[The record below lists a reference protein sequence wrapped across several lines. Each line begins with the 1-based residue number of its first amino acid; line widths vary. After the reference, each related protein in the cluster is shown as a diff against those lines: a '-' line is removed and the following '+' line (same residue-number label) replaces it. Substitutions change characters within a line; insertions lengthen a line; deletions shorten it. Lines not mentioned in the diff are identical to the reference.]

1 MVTNRQPIASNQR
14 LNLAHQEEVAFYLF
28 ISPWLIGFIILILGP
43 VIGSFILSLSEWNMA
58 QPPVFVGI
66 NNYLTLITGDEL
78 FRKSL
83 QVTSIWVFAGVPLQ
97 LTVAYTLALL
107 LNQKLPGVGILRTLY
122 YLPSVVS
129 GVAVALLWEWILQ
142 PQYGILNT
150 FLRLFGIPGPPWL
163 GSETWAL
170 PALILMSLWSTGA
183 TMVIFLAGLQSIPV
197 ELYEAAG
204 LDGAGQI
211 AKFFRVTLPLTT
223 PVVLFN
229 LVIGIIGSFQVFTQA
244 FIMTRGGPNNAT
256 LFYVY
261 YLYKVA
267 FEYSRM
273 GYASAMAWI
282 LFVIVLVC
290 TLAIFRS
297 SARWVYYEGGR
308 TGDGR

>member
-1 MVTNRQPIASNQR
+1 MGLGRQRGWTTRRLSLNRQ
-14 LNLAHQEEVAFYLF
+14 EELAFYLF
-28 ISPWLIGFIILILGP
+28 IAPWLIGFVILILGP
-43 VIGSFILSLSEWNMA
+43 VVGSFALSLSEWNMA
-58 QPPVFVGI
+58 QPPVFVGL

-78 FRKSL
+78 FGKSL
-83 QVTSIWVFAGVPLQ
+83 RVTSIWVFAGVPLQ
-97 LTVAYTLALL
+97 LIIAYVLALL
-107 LNQKLPGVGILRTLY
+107 LNHRLPGIGVLRTLY

-150 FLRLFGIPGPPWL
+150 FLRLFGLPGPPWL

-183 TMVIFLAGLQSIPV
+183 PMVIFLAGLQSIPT
-197 ELYEAAG
+197 ELYEAAD
-204 LDGAGQI
+204 LDGAGS
-211 AKFFRVTLPLTT
+211 AARFLRVTLPLTT

-229 LVIGIIGSFQVFTQA
+229 LVIGIINSFQVFTQA
-244 FIMTRGGPNNAT
+244 FIMTHGGPNNAT

-267 FEYSRM
+267 FEYNRM

-282 LFVIVLVC
+282 LFLIVLVC
-290 TLAIFRS
+290 TLTLFRS
-297 SARWVYYEGGR
+297 SARWVYYEGVQPGETR
-308 TGDGR
+308 

>member
-183 TMVIFLAGLQSIPV
+183 TMVIFLAGLQSIPM